1 MGCALTTIN
10 RRYCMTE
17 LRSRF
22 IAFLELKNYS
32 KSTVRN
38 YVHAVKQ
45 LSIFINHSPAKL
57 TQDEIRNYLLHLK
70 RVKKLEARTINQQ
83 LYAIKSFC
91 EFMVPGTDI
100 MRRFSRMREPKKQP
114 KVLSREE
121 IEKLLNGAGN
131 LKCKAVIA
139 LLYSSG
145 LRLAECTNL
154 RIADIDGKRMII
166 HVHEG
171 KGAKDRY
178 ALLSQRA
185 RGILRE
191 YYRKFRPVEWLFP
204 GKVPGRPLHSRI
216 IQEMVRY
223 TGRKVGLDKT
233 VSPHVL
239 RHSFATHL
247 LEAGVALQ
255 VIQHLLGHA
264 RIDTT
269 AIYTHVST
277 DLLRSVRSPF
287 DMPLSSQQPAVLPD
301 LLAPSVPEKP
311 KRKRGRPKKEASAP
325 KRKRGRPKKEAAP
338 APKRKRG
345 RPAKT
350 EQKRPRKGGRQ

>member
-1 MGCALTTIN
+1 
-10 RRYCMTE
+10 MTE

-32 KSTVRN
+32 KRTICS
-38 YVHAVKQ
+38 YVHAVKH
-45 LSIFINHSPAKL
+45 LSLFIGHSPAKL

-70 RVKKLEARTINQQ
+70 RVKKLEPRTINQQ

-100 MRRFSRMREPKKQP
+100 MRPFTRMREPNKQP

-178 ALLSQRA
+178 ALLSERA
-185 RGILRE
+185 LGILRE

-204 GKVPGRPLHSRI
+204 GKIPGRPLHSRI

-239 RHSFATHL
+239 RHSFATHC
-247 LEAGVALQ
+247 LEAGVPLQ
-255 VIQHLLGHA
+255 VIQHLLGHS

-287 DMPLSSQQPAVLPD
+287 DTPIPPPPQHSAVIPD
-301 LLAPSVPEKP
+301 LLEPETPVQPKRKRGRPRKVDSAPQ
-311 KRKRGRPKKEASAP
+311 RKRGRPKKEMAPEP
-325 KRKRGRPKKEAAP
+325 KRTRGRP
-338 APKRKRG
+338 R
-345 RPAKT
+345 KT
-350 EQKRPRKGGRQ
+350 ETKRTRKGGRK

>member
-1 MGCALTTIN
+1 
-10 RRYCMTE
+10 MTE

-22 IAFLELKNYS
+22 IAYLELKNYS
-32 KSTVRN
+32 KNTIRN
-38 YVHAVKQ
+38 YVQAVKQ
-45 LSIFINHSPAKL
+45 ISVFISHSPAKL

-70 RVKKLEARTINQQ
+70 RVKKLEPKTVNQH

-91 EFMVPGTDI
+91 EFILPETDI
-100 MRRFSRMREPKKQP
+100 MRPFTRMREPNKQP

-121 IEKLLNGAGN
+121 IEKLLAGAGN

-145 LRLAECTNL
+145 LRLSECTNL
-154 RIADIDGKRMII
+154 QIADIDSKRMII
-166 HVHEG
+166 HVHAG

-178 ALLSQRA
+178 ALLSMRTL
-185 RGILRE
+185 GILRD
-191 YYRKFRPVEWLFP
+191 YYKKYRPVKWLFP
-204 GKVPGRPLHSRI
+204 GKVPGQPLHSRI
-216 IQEMVRY
+216 IQEFVRY
-223 TGRKVGLDKT
+223 TGRKTGLDKT

-247 LEAGVALQ
+247 LEAGVPLQ

-277 DLLRSVRSPF
+277 DLLRSVSSPF
-287 DMPLSSQQPAVLPD
+287 DMPVPSQQPPILPD
-301 LLAPSVPEKP
+301 LLEPTGSEKP
-311 KRKRGRPKKEASAP
+311 KRKRGRPKKEVPAP
-325 KRKRGRPKKEAAP
+325 KRKRGRPKKDAPP

-345 RPAKT
+345 RPRKT
-350 EQKRPRKGGRQ
+350 EQKRFGKGGRK

>member
-1 MGCALTTIN
+1 
-10 RRYCMTE
+10 MTE

-45 LSIFINHSPAKL
+45 LSIFISHSPAKL

-70 RVKKLEARTINQQ
+70 RVKKLEPRTINQH

-100 MRRFSRMREPKKQP
+100 MRPFTRMREPNKQP

-121 IEKLLNGAGN
+121 IEKLLSGAGN

-178 ALLSQRA
+178 ALLSERA
-185 RGILRE
+185 LGILRE

-204 GKVPGRPLHSRI
+204 GKVPGRPLHFRI

-247 LEAGVALQ
+247 LEAGVPLQ
-255 VIQHLLGHA
+255 VIQRLLGHA

-287 DMPLSSQQPAVLPD
+287 DTPVPPPRQVPVIPD
-301 LLAPSVPEKP
+301 LLEPATVSERP
-311 KRKRGRPKKEASAP
+311 KRKRGRPRKELPAP
-325 KRKRGRPKKEAAP
+325 KRKRGRPKKEVTP
-338 APKRKRG
+338 EPKRKRG
-345 RPAKT
+345 RPKKS
-350 EQKRPRKGGRQ
+350 EQQRSRKGGRK

>member
-1 MGCALTTIN
+1 
-10 RRYCMTE
+10 MTE

-22 IAFLELKNYS
+22 IAYLELKNYS
-32 KSTVRN
+32 ESTIRN
-38 YVHAVKQ
+38 YVQVVKQ
-45 LSIFINHSPAKL
+45 FSEFIGHSPAKL
-57 TQDEIRNYLLHLK
+57 TQDEIRNYLLFLK
-70 RVKKLEARTINQQ
+70 RVKKLEPKTINLH

-91 EFMVPGTDI
+91 QFMLPETDI
-100 MRRFSRMREPKKQP
+100 MRPFSRMREKKKQP

-121 IEKLLNGAGN
+121 IEKLLAGAGN
-131 LKCKAVIA
+131 LKCKAAIA

-154 RIADIDGKRMII
+154 RIADIDSKRMII

-178 ALLSQRA
+178 SLLSERA
-185 RGILRE
+185 LGILRE

-204 GKVPGRPLHSRI
+204 GKVPGKPLHSRI
-216 IQEMVRY
+216 IQEFVRY

-233 VSPHVL
+233 VSPHIL

-247 LEAGVALQ
+247 LEAGVPLQ

-287 DMPLSSQQPAVLPD
+287 DMPIPSQQPPVLPD
-301 LLAPSVPEKP
+301 LLKPSGPDKP
-311 KRKRGRPKKEASAP
+311 KRKRGRPKKEAAAP
-325 KRKRGRPKKEAAP
+325 KRKRGRPKKEAPP

-345 RPAKT
+345 RPRKT
-350 EQKRPRKGGRQ
+350 EQKRSRKGGRK